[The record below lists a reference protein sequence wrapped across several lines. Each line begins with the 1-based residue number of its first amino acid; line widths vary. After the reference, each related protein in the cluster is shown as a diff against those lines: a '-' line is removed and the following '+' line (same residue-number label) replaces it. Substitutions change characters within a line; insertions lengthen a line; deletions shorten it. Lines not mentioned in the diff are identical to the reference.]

1 MPTNATGDKKMHRK
15 PRILFVLKHR
25 ENGDYGCWNYQPG
38 QRLSSGLHN
47 SVVFLVDMLNDMGI
61 EAKMTTVIDNNH
73 IDRHVSEFK
82 PTHCIIE
89 AFWVVP
95 EKFDV
100 LKTLHPKVTWIVRDH
115 SKTEFLAQEGNAFK
129 WTLGYLDR
137 GVRVACN
144 SPEAVSDL
152 KNLAEVTGHDP
163 KLVVLLP
170 NYYPINHGHC
180 PPRDFRPHS
189 RYKTEKK
196 VHIGCF
202 GAIRPFKNQV
212 SQALAALD
220 FVNDIKGKLRFHINA
235 TRIEGGATPMLN
247 NLRGIFD
254 SLKGHKLVEH
264 AWMEHHDFKKL
275 LARMDLTTQV
285 SYSETFNIVAA
296 DSVDVYVPVVG
307 SKEIPWLP
315 EDMQADPSSV
325 KDIAKKMRKVWL
337 DLHDNKIIAF
347 ERKGLHSYSDN
358 AWQVWKLT
366 FGG

>member
-1 MPTNATGDKKMHRK
+1 MHRK

-38 QRLSSGLHN
+38 QRLTSGLHN

-100 LKTLHPKVTWIVRDH
+100 LKQLHPRVSWIVRDH
-115 SKTEFLAQEGNAFK
+115 SKTEFLAQEGMAFG
-129 WTLGYLDR
+129 WTIGYLQR

-152 KNLAEVTGHDP
+152 KNLATVSGLDP
-163 KLVVLLP
+163 ALVVLLP
-170 NYYPINHGHC
+170 NYYPINHGHVTK
-180 PPRDFRPHS
+180 DFRPHS
-189 RYKTEKK
+189 RYKAEKK
-196 VHIGCF
+196 IHVGCF

-212 SQALAALD
+212 SQALAALA
-220 FVNDIKGKLRFHINA
+220 FVNDINGKLRFHINA
-235 TRIEGGATPMLN
+235 TRIEGNATPMLN
-247 NLRGIFD
+247 NLRAIFND
-254 SLKGHKLVEH
+254 LSPRHKLVEH
-264 AWMEHHDFKKL
+264 EWLEHHHFKQLLTKMDF
-275 LARMDLTTQV
+275 TTQV

-315 EDMQADPSSV
+315 CEMQADPSSV
-325 KDIAKKMRKVWL
+325 SDMTKKMRQVWN

-347 ERKGLHSYSDN
+347 ERKGLHTYSDN
-358 AWQVWKLT
+358 AWQVWKMT